1 MVWSRCRSDGG
12 VAFLIRPSRRFETL
26 PVYPSFLRRRHSINW
41 SNCPRWSTLCA
52 TRPFAALL
60 KLFSVLKSHFRSKAR
75 YYRGYQRH
83 NRPPLIYCIRWYFM
97 PLPQYSESHWPLK
110 PASHGPTVSADN
122 VGLAT
127 VNVSSCVAGFMGN
140 LAYRISIF
148 LLFWK
153 RCTKVL
159 TL

>member
-1 MVWSRCRSDGG
+1 MAAKMAACIWVYATWVQSAKLNKVTLFIHNFRRSGSTRMQFAWSGQWSPCRSVGG

-26 PVYPSFLRRRHSINW
+26 PVYPPFLRRRHSINW

-97 PLPQYSESHWPLK
+97 PLPQYSESH
-110 PASHGPTVSADN
+110 
-122 VGLAT
+122 
-127 VNVSSCVAGFMGN
+127 
-140 LAYRISIF
+140 
-148 LLFWK
+148 
-153 RCTKVL
+153 
-159 TL
+159 